1 MSQTM
6 LLTLLMATPLVI
18 SLLAFACRLA
28 GGGAKGVVT
37 LVHTTGISLMLVFSL
52 WMVYTISAEG
62 DLLMANRWIHL
73 DSLAGLFLAI
83 LGIVGFLTGLYSIGY
98 MNHEVN
104 DGEVSVATL
113 CNYYGFFHL
122 FLFTMLLVI
131 TSNNLILMWA
141 AVEAT
146 TLSSAFWWVST
157 DSALPWK
164 RRGNTSSSVVWVWH
178 SVCSVPS
185 SCMRMR
191 RV

>member
-1 MSQTM
+1 
-6 LLTLLMATPLVI
+6 
-18 SLLAFACRLA
+18 
-28 GGGAKGVVT
+28 
-37 LVHTTGISLMLVFSL
+37 
-52 WMVYTISAEG
+52 VYTISAEG

-146 TLSSAFWWVST
+146 TLSSAFLVGIYGQRS
-157 DSALPWK
+157 SLEAAWK
-164 RRGNTSSSVVWVWH
+164 YIII
-178 SVCSVPS
+178 CSVGVAFGLFGTILVYANAASVMPDPELAIFWTE
-185 SCMRMR
+185 
-191 RV
+191 VLKHTALL

>member
-1 MSQTM
+1 
-6 LLTLLMATPLVI
+6 
-18 SLLAFACRLA
+18 
-28 GGGAKGVVT
+28 
-37 LVHTTGISLMLVFSL
+37 
-52 WMVYTISAEG
+52 
-62 DLLMANRWIHL
+62 
-73 DSLAGLFLAI
+73 
-83 LGIVGFLTGLYSIGY
+83 

-157 DSALPWK
+157 DSALP
-164 RRGNTSSSVVWVWH
+164 GSGVEIH
-178 SVCSVPS
+178 HHL
-185 SCMRMR
+185 
-191 RV
+191 